1 MDYVYLWLRK
11 IMKKKKIASLLI
23 LLILFNLF
31 TYIFPYNNSGS
42 IADQLVGSGDAFT
55 VNAASANSVG
65 GSLSNGNNSSVR
77 RNSSAIEIAGNA
89 TTTDA
94 NIVPSDGPLINAA
107 SAIVMDVDT
116 GDILYEKYAHERHYP
131 ASITKVMT
139 CLLAVENGN
148 VNDEITVSENV
159 MSQVEMDSSRIGL
172 QAGETLTLRDAL
184 YGMMLNS
191 GNECALTIAEYVS
204 GSTESFADMMN
215 ERARKL
221 GCTDTHFVNPNG
233 IHNEEHYTSCYDM
246 ALIGCAAYQYPEFK
260 KLISSQSYTIPETNL
275 NEARDLWQENRLIW
289 AGNKDY
295 YYQYC
300 TGGKTG
306 YTETSLATLISFSE
320 RDGRRFVTVVMKCNP
335 TTESYSDTIKLCEFC
350 YNKYKLCK
358 PLTEFSFSSPSDE
371 EYSLLSNYYNDLNH
385 ELPKYYVN
393 QSYSFYIRSH
403 VDDTEIEKNITYL
416 DRPVG
421 NTAGKITFWYRG
433 NQLGAVD
440 ITVRLPSVVASSTDA
455 IIESNNEPEPVP
467 KYKTWTVRAVLIA
480 IILFLLIL
488 IVILVVKIFKQLRYY
503 NVKSTVKYYPISRDM
518 RIKANQERLKKEK
531 AERDEIVRKIE
542 NKAKNKK

>member
-1 MDYVYLWLRK
+1 M
-11 IMKKKKIASLLI
+11 MKKKRLIYFFVFLI
-23 LLILFNLF
+23 LINFISF
-31 TYIFPYNNSGS
+31 FSNNISNDKSGIS
-42 IADQLVGSGDAFT
+42 SVYASSLNNNNFT
-55 VNAASANSVG
+55 VK
-65 GSLSNGNNSSVR
+65 
-77 RNSSAIEIAGNA
+77 NSSAIEIAGNA
-89 TTTDA
+89 TSTDA
-94 NIVPSDGPLINAA
+94 DIVPSDGPIINAA

-148 VNDEITVSENV
+148 VNDQLTVSDTV

-172 QAGETLTLRDAL
+172 QAGEQLTLRDAL

-221 GCTDTHFVNPNG
+221 GCLDTHFVNPNG

-260 KLISSQSYTIPETNL
+260 KLISSQSYTIPETNM

-306 YTETSLATLISFSE
+306 YTEASLATLISFSE

-358 PLTEFSFSSPSDE
+358 PLTEFSFTGPSEGDF
-371 EYSLLSNYYNDLNH
+371 SLLSNYYNDLNH

-403 VDDTEIEKNITYL
+403 VDDSEIEKNITYL
-416 DRPVG
+416 DKPIG
-421 NTAGKITFWYRG
+421 NLAGKITFWYHG

-440 ITVRLPSVVASSTDA
+440 ITVRLPAVVASSTDA
-455 IIESNNEPEPVP
+455 IIEANNEPVPVP
-467 KYKTWTVRAVLIA
+467 KYKIWSVRIA
-480 IILFLLIL
+480 LMVIILILVILIIILLI
-488 IVILVVKIFKQLRYY
+488 KIKKQLQYY
-503 NVKSTVKYYPISRDM
+503 NVKSTVRYYPVNRDM
-518 RIKANQERLKKEK
+518 RIKKNQERLKKER
-531 AERDEIVRKIE
+531 AEREEIVRKIE
-542 NKAKNKK
+542 SKYKKDKE

>member
-1 MDYVYLWLRK
+1 M
-11 IMKKKKIASLLI
+11 MKKKRLIYFFVFLI
-23 LLILFNLF
+23 LINFISF
-31 TYIFPYNNSGS
+31 FSNNISNDKSGIS
-42 IADQLVGSGDAFT
+42 SVYASSLNNNNFT
-55 VNAASANSVG
+55 VK
-65 GSLSNGNNSSVR
+65 
-77 RNSSAIEIAGNA
+77 NSSAIEIAGNA
-89 TTTDA
+89 TSTDA
-94 NIVPSDGPLINAA
+94 DIVPSDGPIINAA

-148 VNDEITVSENV
+148 VNDQLTVSDTV

-172 QAGETLTLRDAL
+172 QAGEQLTLRDAL

-221 GCTDTHFVNPNG
+221 GCLDTHFVNPNG

-260 KLISSQSYTIPETNL
+260 KLISSQSYTIPETNM

-306 YTETSLATLISFSE
+306 YTEASLATLISFSE
-320 RDGRRFVTVVMKCNP
+320 RDGRRFVTVVMKC
-335 TTESYSDTIKLCEFC
+335 LW
-350 YNKYKLCK
+350 
-358 PLTEFSFSSPSDE
+358 
-371 EYSLLSNYYNDLNH
+371 
-385 ELPKYYVN
+385 
-393 QSYSFYIRSH
+393 
-403 VDDTEIEKNITYL
+403 
-416 DRPVG
+416 G
-421 NTAGKITFWYRG
+421 N
-433 NQLGAVD
+433 
-440 ITVRLPSVVASSTDA
+440 
-455 IIESNNEPEPVP
+455 
-467 KYKTWTVRAVLIA
+467 
-480 IILFLLIL
+480 LFFM
-488 IVILVVKIFKQLRYY
+488 V
-503 NVKSTVKYYPISRDM
+503 
-518 RIKANQERLKKEK
+518 
-531 AERDEIVRKIE
+531 
-542 NKAKNKK
+542 